1 MSLGYVLDE
10 VFTAHQP
17 PHPHPERPERIT
29 AVRDALRA
37 AHLPQRGTS
46 VPARAAS
53 EDEIG
58 RVHRA
63 GYVSTLTRTVPGQ
76 SGWLDADTY
85 FSPGTWDATL
95 KAAAAVIDVTKG
107 VLDGRFRRGMALVRP
122 PGHHAEADRAM
133 GFCLINNV
141 AVAAAAA
148 RALGAHRVAILDW
161 DVHHGNGTQHIFEDD
176 ASVLYLSS
184 HQYPYYPGTGGPGE
198 VGTGAGRGAT
208 INVGLPAG
216 CGDGEYAAVFDQVFV
231 PALRRFRPDIILLSA
246 GFDAYVDDPLAG
258 MQVTAQGYREMA
270 RTVTQ
275 VADEVC
281 EGRIVCALEGG
292 YNLQGLGQGV
302 VAVLD
307 AFDGRLPAA
316 RKPAGT
322 GEADEAGEA
331 GEAGEGIMKGAR
343 SAIDQTLAALARAG
357 GVPEPGQQ
365 RAP

>member
-10 VFTAHQP
+10 AFTAHRP

-37 AHLPQRGTS
+37 AHLEQRGTA
-46 VPARAAS
+46 VPARAAR

-63 GYVSTLTRTVPGQ
+63 GYVSELTRTVPGQ
-76 SGWLDADTY
+76 SGWLDGDTY
-85 FSPGTWDATL
+85 YSPGTWDATL
-95 KAAAAVIDVTKG
+95 KAAGAVIDVTTG

-122 PGHHAEADRAM
+122 PGHHAEADQAM

-148 RALGAHRVAILDW
+148 RALGASRVAILDW
-161 DVHHGNGTQHIFEDD
+161 DVHHGNGTQHIFEQDP
-176 ASVLYLSS
+176 SVLYLSS

-208 INVGLPAG
+208 INVGLPGG
-216 CGDGEYAAVFDQVFV
+216 CGDAEYAAVFDEVFV

-258 MQVTAQGYREMA
+258 MQVTVQGYREMA
-270 RTVTQ
+270 RAITQ

-292 YNLQGLGQGV
+292 YNLQGLGGGV

-307 AFDGRLPAA
+307 AFDGRLGPSPT
-316 RKPAGT
+316 PAGAAE
-322 GEADEAGEA
+322 GAEGDAAGA
-331 GEAGEGIMKGAR
+331 PAQGIMKSAR
-343 SAIDQTLAALARAG
+343 SAIEQTQAALARAG
-357 GVPEPGQQ
+357 GVPTP
-365 RAP
+365 

>member
-10 VFTAHQP
+10 AFTAHRP

-37 AHLPQRGTS
+37 ARLDERGTA
-46 VPARAAS
+46 VPTRAAS

-58 RVHRA
+58 LVHRP
-63 GYVSTLTRTVPGQ
+63 GYVSELTRTVPGQ

-85 FSPGTWDATL
+85 YSPGTWDAAV
-95 KAAAAVIDVTKG
+95 KAAGAVVDLTCA

-122 PGHHAEADRAM
+122 PGHHAEAERAM

-148 RALGAHRVAILDW
+148 RAKGAARVAILDW
-161 DVHHGNGTQHIFEDD
+161 DVHHGNGTQHMFEDD
-176 ASVLYLSS
+176 PTVLYLSS

-208 INVGLPAG
+208 VNVGLPAG
-216 CGDGEYAAVFDQVFV
+216 CGDAEYAVVFDEVFV
-231 PALRRFRPDIILLSA
+231 PALRRFRPDILLVSA

-258 MQVTAQGYREMA
+258 MRVSIDGYRAMARAVTA
-270 RTVTQ
+270 V
-275 VADEVC
+275 VDEVC

-292 YNLQGLGQGV
+292 YHLSGLGNGV

-307 AFDGRLPAA
+307 ALDGRGQAAAPEASGGAEPEATDAATGAAADRAIMAAA
-316 RKPAGT
+316 RA
-322 GEADEAGEA
+322 
-331 GEAGEGIMKGAR
+331 
-343 SAIDQTLAALARAG
+343 AIDQTLAALARAG
-357 GVPEPGQQ
+357 DVP
-365 RAP
+365 AP